1 MAIAPVLSAADHRNH
16 LIGIGLLTFST
27 FVFGFSNV
35 LAKYLTTEYPIG
47 EALLI
52 RSGFA
57 LLLLLPF
64 IKVRDLAAEARTSLW
79 LHLLRMVLSAVEIAC
94 FYWAVANMQLAD
106 VTTFYLSTPIM
117 LTAMGALVLHER
129 VDRGTWIATLMGFA
143 GVIIAL
149 RPSTQA
155 LSWPALVALGGSF
168 LYAIFLL
175 ITRRLRR
182 APSSVLVMLQLSALA
197 ICGVVTIPF
206 EWTPP
211 TLHGFTLMAVVGIF
225 GIIGYFCVNRALQLA
240 PASVVAPF
248 QYLSI
253 IWSIALGYLAFN
265 DIPEP
270 ATIAG
275 AALIIVAGGFIL
287 YRERRILYR
296 ERQILHRE

>member
-1 MAIAPVLSAADHRNH
+1 MAIAPVLSAADHRNR

-35 LAKYLTTEYPIG
+35 LAKYLTTAYPIG

-64 IKVRDLAAEARTSLW
+64 IKVRDLAAEARSSLW
-79 LHLLRMVLSAVEIAC
+79 LHLLRMLLSAVEIAC

-106 VTTFYLSTPIM
+106 VTTFYLSTPII
-117 LTAMGALVLHER
+117 LTAMGALILHER
-129 VDRGTWIATLMGFA
+129 VDRGTWIATLIGFA

-155 LSWPALVALGGSF
+155 LSWPALVALAGSF

-182 APSSVLVMLQLSALA
+182 APSRVLVMLQLAALA

-211 TLHGFTLMAVVGIF
+211 TLEGFALMAVVGIF

-253 IWSIALGYLAFN
+253 IWSIALGYLAFD
-265 DIPEP
+265 DIPQP

-275 AALIIVAGGFIL
+275 AALIIAAGGFIL
-287 YRERRILYR
+287 YRERRAA
-296 ERQILHRE
+296 